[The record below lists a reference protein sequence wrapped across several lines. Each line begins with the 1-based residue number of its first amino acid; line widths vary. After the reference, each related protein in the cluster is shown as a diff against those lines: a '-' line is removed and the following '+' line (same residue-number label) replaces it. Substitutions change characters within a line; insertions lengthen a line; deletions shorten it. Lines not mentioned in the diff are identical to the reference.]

1 MHPIFRAFPRGLL
14 SLPRRRA
21 FWRTEA
27 FEPIKPGL
35 GTPEVIVSRGR
46 CRFSRFDLS
55 RLPPPKRASA
65 LALQLPGWSPFI
77 DTDYAIAWS
86 DAGWAAVWAW
96 SRSDLAAALSAH
108 DLTERGLRYLPETTL
123 RGRGADGVRLLQ
135 GLDGFEAQYWLD
147 GDLLASRWW
156 PSPPDAAALVAF
168 QRDCG
173 LGADTIR
180 TQIEPTQT
188 ELADK
193 PWTPLSPVGGGGG
206 LIAAPELV
214 VYGVLALA
222 LGVPGLALAVDQLR
236 LVQAR
241 SEARDELAR
250 ESERSKGVLTARDA
264 ALAAADQLKALRD
277 LNPYP
282 APLVQMTAVARALP
296 EDGSVWVREWDFS
309 DGKLRLLL
317 STASGEIGG
326 SEHVRALEQTGM
338 FTELKVLTQA
348 DPRQMAFTMSV
359 KPHSALNLV
368 AEPAPGASTPVRD

>member
-1 MHPIFRAFPRGLL
+1 M
-14 SLPRRRA
+14 
-21 FWRTEA
+21 
-27 FEPIKPGL
+27 
-35 GTPEVIVSRGR
+35 IVSRGR

-65 LALQLPGWSPFI
+65 LALQLPGWSPFR
-77 DTDYAIAWS
+77 DPDYAIAWS
-86 DAGWAAVWAW
+86 DTGWASVWAW
-96 SRSDLAAALSAH
+96 SRTDLVATLSAH
-108 DLTERGLRYLPETTL
+108 QMTERSLRCLPETAL
-123 RGRGADGVRLLQ
+123 RGRGPDGVRLLR
-135 GLDGFEAQYWLD
+135 GLDGFEAQHWLE
-147 GDLLASRWW
+147 GNLLASRWW
-156 PSPPDAAALVAF
+156 PNAPDAAALVAF

-173 LGADTIR
+173 LGGDTIR
-180 TQIEPTQT
+180 SQIELTQT
-188 ELADK
+188 VLANK
-193 PWTPLSPVGGGGG
+193 PWTPLSPAGGGGG
-206 LIAAPELV
+206 LIAAPELA

-222 LGVPGLALAVDQLR
+222 LGVPGLALAVDHLR

-277 LNPYP
+277 LHPYP

-296 EDGSVWVREWDFS
+296 ENGSVWVREWDFS

-338 FTELKVLTQA
+338 FTDLKILTQV

-359 KPHSALNLV
+359 KPQSALALALA
-368 AEPAPGASTPVRD
+368 AEPTSGVSTPGRN